1 MKQLLE
7 KIIAHD
13 FYYMMSDDHRR
24 YEEGL
29 ETDKALTDE
38 IKKHQ
43 LPSLLGY
50 LDILRSEIINR
61 HKQ

>member
-1 MKQLLE
+1 ME
-7 KIIAHD
+7 HD
-13 FYYMMSDDHRR
+13 FYYRMSDDHRR

-29 ETDKALTDE
+29 ETDQALTDE

>member
-29 ETDKALTDE
+29 ETDKALE

>member
-1 MKQLLE
+1 MRELLKRIME
-7 KIIAHD
+7 HD
-13 FYYMMSDDHRR
+13 FYYQMSDDHRR

-38 IKKHQ
+38 INKHQ

-50 LDILRSEIINR
+50 LDILKSEIINR
-61 HKQ
+61 HNQ